1 MLRSCRLT
9 LAAAKR
15 SLRDQFQLQVLR
27 HQQTASK
34 MEKFDLPQRLQGST
48 PSVWNEYIALAM
60 QYKPLNLGQGF
71 PDDAAPEYV
80 THSLADIAKDENP
93 LLHQY
98 TRGYGHV
105 RLVYAL
111 SKLYSGLVGQQ
122 LNPLSDILITSG
134 AYEALYSTIMGHVDV
149 GDEVIIIEPF
159 FDCYEPMVKMAGGV
173 PRFIPLKLVGNL
185 IEKQKLDPVLKC
197 SYFSARQM
205 VPLAQQTGCWTI
217 PNSRACSTRKPR

>member
-1 MLRSCRLT
+1 MLRSCQLT
-9 LAAAKR
+9 LSAAKR
-15 SLRDQFQLQVLR
+15 SLREQFQLQALR
-27 HQQTASK
+27 HQQTAIK
-34 MEKFDLPQRLQGST
+34 MEKFDLPKRLQGST

-80 THSLADIAKDENP
+80 THSLADIAKEQNP

-105 RLVYAL
+105 RLVNAL
-111 SKLYSGLVGQQ
+111 SKLYSGLVGKE

-173 PRFIPLKLVGNL
+173 PRFVPLKLVRTT
-185 IEKQKLDPVLKC
+185 IEK
-197 SYFSARQM
+197 
-205 VPLAQQTGCWTI
+205 
-217 PNSRACSTRKPR
+217 